1 MPHHKSCIKRVKTS
15 AIARSRNRANKSR
28 LHGAMRR
35 IYSAETREEAEQL
48 FPQTV
53 SLIDRLHSKGILHK
67 KNAANKKSKL
77 SRFVGN
83 LQNS

>member
-28 LHGAMRR
+28 LHSAMRR
-35 IYSAETREEAEQL
+35 IYSTSTREEAEQL

-77 SRFVGN
+77 SRFVST

>member
-1 MPHHKSCIKRVKTS
+1 MPHHKSCAKRVKTS
-15 AIARSRNRANKSR
+15 TAARSRNRAYKSQ
-28 LHGAMRR
+28 LHTAMRR
-35 IYSAETREEAEQL
+35 IYNTTDQAEAEQL
-48 FPQTV
+48 RSSTD
-53 SLIDRLHSKGILHK
+53 SLIDRLQSKGILHK